1 MMRPINNPFLK
12 GHDYDCFGCAPH
24 NPIGLGLEFF
34 EDGEEVI
41 SEWKP
46 REHFEGFKGVLH
58 GGIQAALHDEIASW
72 VVFVK
77 LGTAGYTQ
85 NLSLTYLAPVMVAK
99 GPITLRSK
107 LRDMDG
113 NKATMVTTLF
123 DGEGKACSE
132 SLAVYFT
139 VPVHIAKRMFDY
151 PGKEA
156 FLETM

>member
-1 MMRPINNPFLK
+1 MKAIHNPFLK

-24 NPIGLGLEFF
+24 NPIGLALEFF
-34 EDGEEVI
+34 EDGEDI
-41 SEWKP
+41 FTTWNS

-85 NLSLTYLAPVMVAK
+85 SLSLTYLAPVMVAK
-99 GPITLRSK
+99 GPITLRSR

-156 FLETM
+156 FLGAD

>member
-1 MMRPINNPFLK
+1 MQAIKNPFLE
-12 GHDYDCFGCAPH
+12 GHNYDCYGCAPH
-24 NPIGLGLEFF
+24 NPIGLALEFF
-34 EDGEEVI
+34 ADGDDIV
-41 SEWKP
+41 STWKP

-72 VVFVK
+72 VVFVQ

-85 NLSLTYLAPVMVAK
+85 SLSLTYLAPVLVAK
-99 GPITLRSK
+99 GPVTLRSG

-113 NKATMVTTLF
+113 NKANIITTLF

-156 FLETM
+156 FLET

>member
-1 MMRPINNPFLK
+1 MKTITNPFLK
-12 GHDYDCFGCAPH
+12 GQEYDCFGCAPH
-24 NPIGLGLEFF
+24 NPIGLALEFF
-34 EDGEEVI
+34 EDGDEI
-41 SEWKP
+41 FSQWKP
-46 REHFEGFKGVLH
+46 KDHFEGFKGVLH

-77 LGTAGYTQ
+77 QGTAGYTQ
-85 NLSLTYLAPVMVAK
+85 ELSVKYLAPVMVAK
-99 GPITLRSK
+99 GPITLRAR
-107 LRDMDG
+107 LREIDG
-113 NKATMVTTLF
+113 NKANITTTLF

-156 FLETM
+156 FLGTE

>member
-1 MMRPINNPFLK
+1 MQAIKNPFLE
-12 GHDYDCFGCAPH
+12 GPSYDCYGCAPH
-24 NPIGLGLEFF
+24 NPMGLALEFF
-34 EDGEEVI
+34 ADGDDIV
-41 SEWKP
+41 STWKP

-72 VVFVK
+72 VVFVQ

-85 NLSLTYLAPVMVAK
+85 SLSLTYLAPVLVAK
-99 GPITLRSK
+99 GPVTLRSR

-113 NKATMVTTLF
+113 NKANIVTTLF

-156 FLETM
+156 FLET